1 MAAQTSPPIKPV
13 DWCLIQ
19 YLTGL
24 DLNEKYS
31 NDEDTFKI
39 LLKQYILHFQVTT
52 ISSRDKKRLLEEFF
66 HDYKNFVTQQEEII
80 KLLKKNLESIPND
93 DLVWRTLQVAAFRI
107 LNDKNQDLDGFY
119 QFIKENN
126 HQFSNFFQKI
136 TKKIH
141 QG

>member
-1 MAAQTSPPIKPV
+1 MTVQILHPIKPI

-66 HDYKNFVTQQEEII
+66 QDYKNFLQQEGAIVT
-80 KLLKKNLESIPND
+80 LLKNNLETIPND
-93 DLVWRTLQVAAFRI
+93 DLVWRALQIAAFRI
-107 LNDKNQDLDGFY
+107 INKKSQDLDLFY

-126 HQFSNFFQKI
+126 QQFFNFFQKI

-141 QG
+141 EQ